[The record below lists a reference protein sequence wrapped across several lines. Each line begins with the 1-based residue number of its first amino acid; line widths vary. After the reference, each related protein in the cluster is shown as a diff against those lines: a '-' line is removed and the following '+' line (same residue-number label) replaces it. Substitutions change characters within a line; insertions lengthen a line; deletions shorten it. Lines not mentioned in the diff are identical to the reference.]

1 MTQKKRQK
9 KQKTDHLQ
17 TRGAGQLRNAA
28 YAMPGAVGRGV
39 HKGDKRG
46 DRQRRRRLAGTNLDY
61 DATGPSA
68 RPWCPAFAL
77 DRNSRAGH
85 VPAAMLPCVAGGAAP
100 HT

>member
-68 RPWCPAFAL
+68 RPHGPCPCQPE
-77 DRNSRAGH
+77 G
-85 VPAAMLPCVAGGAAP
+85 GGAARDKSGVVVR
-100 HT
+100 